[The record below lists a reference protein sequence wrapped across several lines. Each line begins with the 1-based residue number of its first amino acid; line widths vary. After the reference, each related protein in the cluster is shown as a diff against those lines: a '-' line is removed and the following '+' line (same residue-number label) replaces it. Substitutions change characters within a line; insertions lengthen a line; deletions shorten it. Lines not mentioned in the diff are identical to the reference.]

1 MFTRFKD
8 HYLDAYAGL
17 SRPIWLLAITIFVNR
32 AGTMV
37 MPFMTLYLTVDRGLP
52 VRTAGWALALYGLG
66 ALAGAYCSGRA
77 ADRVG
82 PRRIMIGSLV
92 LTGFAFQVFAQITE
106 PSTILPAMF
115 VLAFI
120 MESYRPASSTALG
133 QVAAPEIRARA
144 FVLLRLAA
152 NLGMTVGPALGGFL
166 ALRNYRLLF
175 MVDGATCWIAAF
187 FLWHL
192 LSDDLDR
199 SAKRAKE
206 RAAKLTGERRP
217 FSDGPFLAFCGLKL
231 FQAGVFFQ
239 LFSTWP
245 LYFRNVYGYR
255 EDGIG
260 AFFAVNGICIVLFE
274 MQLVRLIE
282 KLDRLKW
289 IGFGSLLICAGFG
302 LMPWGD
308 SKAWSVF
315 TVLVWTLGEMIAM
328 PLSMA
333 VVADRASES
342 HRGAYM
348 ATIAMTFSLAY
359 IFAPLV
365 GTSIYEQF
373 GADTLWHSISVLGV
387 FLFLGFRLL
396 SPRLREG

>member
-1 MFTRFKD
+1 MFRHFKNQ
-8 HYLDAYAGL
+8 YLAAYAGL
-17 SRPIWLLAITIFVNR
+17 SKPIWLLAATVFVNR

-37 MPFMTLYLTVDRGLP
+37 MPFMTLYLTSDRGLP
-52 VRTAGWALALYGLG
+52 VSTAGWALALYGLG
-66 ALAGAYCSGRA
+66 ALTGSYCSGRA
-77 ADRVG
+77 SDKIG
-82 PRRIMIGSLV
+82 PRRIMIASLV
-92 LTGFAFQVFAQITE
+92 LTGAAFQIFARISE

-133 QVAAPEIRARA
+133 QVAAPEVRARA

-166 ALRNYRLLF
+166 AVRNYRWLF
-175 MVDGATCWIAAF
+175 IADGVTCWIAAF
-187 FLWHL
+187 FLWWVL
-192 LSDDLDR
+192 REDLDN

-206 RAAKLTGERRP
+206 RGAKLKGERRP
-217 FSDGPFLAFCGLKL
+217 FSDKPFLAFCGLKL
-231 FQAGVFFQ
+231 FQAMVFFQ

-245 LYFRNVYGYR
+245 LYFHNVYKYR
-255 EDGIG
+255 EDDIG
-260 AFFAVNGICIVLFE
+260 AFFALNGICIVLFE
-274 MQLVRLIE
+274 MQLVRMIE
-282 KLDRLKW
+282 KSDRLKW
-289 IGFGSLLICAGFG
+289 IGFGSLLICGGFG
-302 LMPWGD
+302 LMPWGN
-308 SKAWSVF
+308 SQAWGIF

-359 IFAPLV
+359 ILAPLI
-365 GTSIYEQF
+365 GTAVYEYNPN
-373 GADTLWHSISVLGV
+373 ALWHGISVLGII
-387 FLFLGFRLL
+387 LFFGFRSL
-396 SPRLREG
+396 SPRLKY